1 MATYEYR
8 CRTCDDRFELRR
20 PMAESD
26 APASCPA
33 GHPDAVRLLSVFASV
48 GSATSAPASTAPGGG
63 GGPCGGACAC
73 YPG

>member
-1 MATYEYR
+1 MPTYEYR

-26 APASCPA
+26 APATCPD
-33 GHPDAVRLLSVFASV
+33 GHTGAVRLLSVFAAV
-48 GSATSAPASTAPGGG
+48 GSSASAPAPAPGPG